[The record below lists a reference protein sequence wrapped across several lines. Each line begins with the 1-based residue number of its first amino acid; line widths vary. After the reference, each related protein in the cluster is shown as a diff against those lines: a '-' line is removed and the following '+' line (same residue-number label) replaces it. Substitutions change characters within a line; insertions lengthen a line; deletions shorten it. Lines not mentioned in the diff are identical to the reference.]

1 MASLGIPPPSP
12 RSGSTPGDRGGF
24 FGYLAT
30 ARHFSPNA
38 RLFLGYALMSQTG
51 SGIWMVVFNLYL
63 LRSGFST
70 GFVGLFLMVDML
82 FHGLVAFPAGLIAD
96 RIGRRKA
103 FFFATCLNLV
113 ARGSLLGGDALLEFN
128 ADQPGRL
135 AIAIV
140 SLENIQGDGP
150 IALARF
156 SVEGEKGTS
165 SLELSQARAW
175 EGESRFEALV
185 NVEAGVLTIVGGV
198 GLLLLIILIAAV
210 AAVVLLISIALW
222 RRGRRRGAAVS
233 TG

>member
-1 MASLGIPPPSP
+1 M
-12 RSGSTPGDRGGF
+12 
-24 FGYLAT
+24 
-30 ARHFSPNA
+30 
-38 RLFLGYALMSQTG
+38 
-51 SGIWMVVFNLYL
+51 
-63 LRSGFST
+63 
-70 GFVGLFLMVDML
+70 
-82 FHGLVAFPAGLIAD
+82 
-96 RIGRRKA
+96 
-103 FFFATCLNLV
+103 
-113 ARGSLLGGDALLEFN
+113 
-128 ADQPGRL
+128 

-165 SLELSQARAW
+165 SPLELSQARAW

-198 GLLLLIILIAAV
+198 GLLLLIILFAAV